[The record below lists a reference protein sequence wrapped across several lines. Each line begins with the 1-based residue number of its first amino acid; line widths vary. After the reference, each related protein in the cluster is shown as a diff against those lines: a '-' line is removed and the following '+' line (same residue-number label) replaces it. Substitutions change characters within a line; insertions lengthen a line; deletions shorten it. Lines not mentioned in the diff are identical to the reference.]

1 MRAEYGGNNCP
12 DSWEEPTP
20 PPGNAIGV
28 FGAGGAGNS
37 DGVYGIGEGNGYGG
51 QFASGFAPLRLVP
64 ASSGTGQPTAR
75 QHNVGEFYVDS
86 QGTFL
91 L

>member
-1 MRAEYGGNNCP
+1 
-12 DSWEEPTP
+12 
-20 PPGNAIGV
+20 V
-28 FGAGGAGNS
+28 FGAGGTGNF
-37 DGVYGIGEGNGYGG
+37 DGVCGIGQGDGYGG

-75 QHNVGEFYVDS
+75 QHNVGSFYVDS
-86 QGTFL
+86 QGSLFL

>member
-1 MRAEYGGNNCP
+1 
-12 DSWEEPTP
+12 
-20 PPGNAIGV
+20 V

-51 QFASGFAPLRLVP
+51 QFASGFAPLRFVP

-75 QHNVGEFYVDS
+75 QHNAGEFYVDS

>member
-1 MRAEYGGNNCP
+1 M
-12 DSWEEPTP
+12 
-20 PPGNAIGV
+20 
-28 FGAGGAGNS
+28 FGAGGAVNS
-37 DGVYGIGEGNGYGG
+37 DGVYGIGESNGYGG
-51 QFASGFAPLRLVP
+51 QFASGFAPLHLVP
-64 ASSGTGQPTAR
+64 ESSGTGPPTAR

>member
-1 MRAEYGGNNCP
+1 MPRQLGT
-12 DSWEEPTP
+12 EPTP
-20 PPGNAIGV
+20 PLGNAIGV
-28 FGAGGAGNS
+28 FGAGGAVNS
-37 DGVYGIGEGNGYGG
+37 DGVYGIGESNGYGG

-75 QHNVGEFYVDS
+75 QHNVGSFYVDS
-86 QGTFL
+86 QGSLFL